1 MPLSECCRKFFIS
14 LFAILAVCSI
24 HPSSFIRCV
33 SSLAYRC
40 TPRKRACVVWA
51 SREKKLI
58 YSCHSSL
65 LFYVRTIE
73 HTLFSTTYYANV
85 NLYVCCVSVF
95 CLSHVDV
102 RRPRCEW
109 WMRWRVLQRNG
120 RHSLMNFLLSFAIAN
135 VLPLHCV
142 LGLYGNDDL
151 HNGLLEV
158 LTSGRKV
165 DNIISMVRNQ
175 THKLEN
181 TLSNNIQPQL
191 AELRD
196 IFDGPASN
204 QTALSQLI
212 LSLTNVQENVTAA
225 TNAAGDIRRP
235 LMQVTMTSF
244 LAVNI

>member
-1 MPLSECCRKFFIS
+1 MLWSVLQNIKCEMDGRRFCS
-14 LFAILAVCSI
+14 LFINL
-24 HPSSFIRCV
+24 RRKCV
-33 SSLAYRC
+33 S
-40 TPRKRACVVWA
+40 
-51 SREKKLI
+51 
-58 YSCHSSL
+58 H
-65 LFYVRTIE
+65 LF
-73 HTLFSTTYYANV
+73 A
-85 NLYVCCVSVF
+85 
-95 CLSHVDV
+95 
-102 RRPRCEW
+102 
-109 WMRWRVLQRNG
+109 
-120 RHSLMNFLLSFAIAN
+120 
-135 VLPLHCV
+135 
-142 LGLYGNDDL
+142 GLYGNDDL

-158 LTSGRKV
+158 LTAGRKV

-244 LAVNI
+244 LAVKVFPGTLQNPIDQFTPNISICRKVINGNWSDGQERLPCWPCCWCCAQSYWLALLVIRAGKTVQKIDLKTKIEYSDFPISAPWFSLASAVY